1 VPSDPK
7 QRVIILGGGFGG
19 VTAALRLERELADRP
34 DVEIVLVSRENFF
47 SFTPMLHEVAA
58 ADIDLTHI
66 VNPVRKLLRRVQFF
80 VGDVASIDLER
91 RSVRVVHGSRSDEH
105 HHDLEFG
112 QLVLALGGVTN
123 FRGIPG
129 LEQNALTMKSLG
141 DAIALRNQVIASLEE
156 ADTECSRAAGRR
168 AALCTVVV
176 AGGGFAGVETIGAL
190 NDFAREALRFYPNLS
205 ERDLRFVLAHSGDE
219 ILPELDPR
227 LGAYARK
234 KLAARGVEVRL
245 ETRVSAAGDDDEV
258 ELSDGTKLKT
268 RTLVWTAGTSAH
280 PILAQLPCET
290 EAGRVKVTP
299 QLGVATHPGVWA
311 IGDCAWIPDANGRP
325 YPPTAQHALRQA
337 AVLAKNVRAR
347 LRGGRLREFHFATI
361 GQLATIGRRA
371 GVAQILGLR
380 FSGFAAWF
388 LWRTIYLAKLPRLE
402 KKLRV
407 ALDWTLDLVFSK
419 DLVQF
424 ATTRSSGMSR

>member
-1 VPSDPK
+1 MASDPRE
-7 QRVIILGGGFGG
+7 RVIILGGGFGG
-19 VTAALRLERELADRP
+19 VTAALELERELADRP

-80 VGDVASIDLER
+80 VGDVAQIDLER
-91 RSVRVVHGSRSDEH
+91 RVVRVVHGSRSDEH
-105 HHDLEFG
+105 HHDLDYG

-129 LEQNALTMKSLG
+129 LERSALTMKSLG
-141 DAIALRNQVIASLEE
+141 DAIALRNQIIASLEE

-190 NDFAREALRFYPNLS
+190 NDFARAALRFYPNLS

-227 LGAYARK
+227 LGAYARR

-245 ETRVSAAGDDDEV
+245 ETRVSAAGDDEV
-258 ELSDGTKLKT
+258 ELSDGTKIQT

-280 PILAQLPCET
+280 PLLAQLACEK
-290 EAGRVKVTP
+290 EAGRIKVAP
-299 QLGVATHPGVWA
+299 QLGVPSHPGVWA

-337 AVLAKNVRAR
+337 AVLAKNVRAHLHGGP
-347 LRGGRLREFHFATI
+347 LRAFRFATI

-371 GVAQILGLR
+371 GVAQIFGLR